1 MFKQPLGMSPKAVVF
16 DLDDTLY
23 PEQQYAY
30 SGFQAVA
37 KYVKKIYGLDIYEE
51 LVKCHRQGERTNVFG
66 ATLAKFFT
74 QVEEPILRKIVHIYW
89 AHTPRLTLFE
99 DARICM
105 ALLFSRGIKVSLI
118 TTGLSAIQRKKVTA
132 LELEP
137 LLDGIIYTDDLIGTP
152 EPGQPCEDA
161 FHILSLQLDT
171 ELNEMVYV
179 GDNPLTDFAVPR
191 RLGIKTVR
199 IKRSGGEFANENPPT
214 LGYQADRVITSLVD
228 LPGLFYAISNRIE
241 KF

>member
-1 MFKQPLGMSPKAVVF
+1 
-16 DLDDTLY
+16 
-23 PEQQYAY
+23 
-30 SGFQAVA
+30 
-37 KYVKKIYGLDIYEE
+37 
-51 LVKCHRQGERTNVFG
+51 VFG
-66 ATLAKFFT
+66 ATLEKYFDT
-74 QVEEPILRKIVHIYW
+74 VEESILRKIVHIYW
-89 AHTPRLTLFE
+89 AHTPRITLFE

-161 FHILSLQLDT
+161 FHILSLQLET

-179 GDNPLTDFAVPR
+179 GDNPLTDFAIPR

-199 IKRSGGEFANENPPT
+199 IKRPSGEFSTEEPPS
-214 LGYQADRVITSLVD
+214 LGFQADRVINSLID
-228 LPGLFYAISNRIE
+228 LPGLFYTIAST
-241 KF
+241 